1 MSKAPLPMHPTY
13 DLRPHRPARRW
24 RALALAGGAIALA
37 MLAGSAGRAW
47 LGTAQAV
54 SSDGR
59 VQVEYARGV
68 RSGTQQTLD
77 ISVRGEPGKVV
88 KLILAGP
95 LLREST
101 VERVDPAPQASLS
114 GDKALLL
121 HLPDN
126 GSEPRR
132 IRVTLSS
139 RAMGR
144 LSGTLRAG
152 PGSVVRLSTYR
163 YP

>member
-1 MSKAPLPMHPTY
+1 MNQAPLPMHPSY
-13 DLRPHRPARRW
+13 DLRPQRPARRW
-24 RALALAGGAIALA
+24 RALALVGGAIALA
-37 MLAGSAGRAW
+37 MLAGNAGHAW
-47 LGTAQAV
+47 LGTAQAT
-54 SSDGR
+54 SIDGR

-68 RSGTQQTLD
+68 RSGAQQTLD
-77 ISVRGEPGKVV
+77 ISVRGEPGKMV
-88 KLILAGP
+88 KLILAGT

-101 VERVDPAPQASLS
+101 VERVEPAPQASL
-114 GDKALLL
+114 GEGKALLL

-132 IRVTLSS
+132 VRVTLSS
-139 RAMGR
+139 QTVGR
-144 LSGTLRAG
+144 LEGTLRTG